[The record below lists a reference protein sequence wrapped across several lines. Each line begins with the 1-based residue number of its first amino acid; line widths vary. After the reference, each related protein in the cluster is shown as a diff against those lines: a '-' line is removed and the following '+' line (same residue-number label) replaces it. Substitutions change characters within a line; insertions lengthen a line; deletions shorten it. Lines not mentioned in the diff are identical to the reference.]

1 MHAAAGLAV
10 TASSSA
16 RTPAATSLPPSLH
29 LCLPAAVL
37 LADGKEAAAVQAVQ
51 AAAAAG
57 GSSGIGEAELQ
68 LLAGKTYAQWRGH
81 VPDALAVYDGL
92 IQVGGVHVAL
102 FLMAWR
108 LLCC

>member
-1 MHAAAGLAV
+1 
-10 TASSSA
+10 
-16 RTPAATSLPPSLH
+16 
-29 LCLPAAVL
+29 VL